1 MKEFDFYYLL
11 LIFLFSSYA
20 WLVPLKDK
28 NDIIITNDSS
38 KVLNKLEG
46 CKPNEIWVH
55 KGS

>member
-1 MKEFDFYYLL
+1 MKEFDFYYSL

-28 NDIIITNDSS
+28 NGIVITNDSS
-38 KVLNKLEG
+38 KVWNKLEG
-46 CKPNEIWVH
+46 CKPNKIWVH